1 MYRVTANLFN
11 SSVTQLNAV
20 KHAQKSY
27 RVFLYAIFN
36 VLNLLNWH
44 FGNGI
49 WMRFELTEILE
60 VIFEHLSCQYL
71 RYLALTLIAT
81 VTKSILSR
89 MERKLF
95 TKQSH
100 PWPLKSHTNGS
111 RTLGSILRACW
122 GLKNHNQ
129 GLLLTQWTLLRVSGM
144 NCLEI
149 VGRN

>member
-1 MYRVTANLFN
+1 MNFRFIFFKKVYRVTVNLFN

-71 RYLALTLIAT
+71 RYLALSLIAT

-111 RTLGSILRACW
+111 RT
-122 GLKNHNQ
+122 
-129 GLLLTQWTLLRVSGM
+129 
-144 NCLEI
+144 
-149 VGRN
+149 